1 MPHRI
6 PVYVINALYL
16 WPITLWTYLKY
27 GRPPKLEPRNKPPPE
42 HAHHSPYATSGAGA
56 GEAHAAEGELSNA
69 SGKGISETGNSTP
82 HHGHNMA
89 AMNHERGGE
98 MPIFASITI
107 AVCHCG
113 AGCVLGDLIGEWLVY
128 GANVTI
134 NGRTLWP
141 EFLIGT
147 VLLNP
152 VLRTQSRAYILK

>member
-1 MPHRI
+1 MPYRI

-27 GRPPKLEPRNKPPPE
+27 GRPPKPEPRNKPPPE
-42 HAHHSPYATSGAGA
+42 HAHHSPHATSGAGA
-56 GEAHAAEGELSNA
+56 GEPHAAEGELSSA
-69 SGKGISETGNSTP
+69 SGEGKSETGNSTS
-82 HHGHNMA
+82 HHGHDMA
-89 AMNHERGGE
+89 AMNHGRAGE
-98 MPIFASITI
+98 MHIFATITI

-128 GANVTI
+128 GTNVTI
-134 NGRTLWP
+134 NGQTLWP

-152 VLRTQSRAYILK
+152 VLRTQS

>member
-1 MPHRI
+1 
-6 PVYVINALYL
+6 V
-16 WPITLWTYLKY
+16 
-27 GRPPKLEPRNKPPPE
+27 
-42 HAHHSPYATSGAGA
+42 
-56 GEAHAAEGELSNA
+56 AHAAEGELSSA
-69 SGKGISETGNSTP
+69 SGEGMSGTGNSTP

-89 AMNHERGGE
+89 AMNHKRGGK

-152 VLRTQSRAYILK
+152 VLRTQS